1 VTGTDGGTAQ
11 RDESV
16 LPWVFLP
23 GTLCTGA
30 CFTAVRSA
38 LAERGIRPEASTFV
52 PGAEADAAADARHLL
67 KAAPDRFVACAFSL
81 GGFVA
86 FQAALAAPGRVAA
99 MILIGV
105 TGREDPVHNAPGRRE
120 QLERARRTS
129 AADLVREVLWPNYVA
144 QASLGDRALQD
155 RILAMATDTGPERHA
170 RQTDMAIG
178 RPNVLDAL
186 PGLRM
191 PVLVISGAQD
201 LATPTERGAEIAA
214 RLARGEHVTVPQAGH
229 FVMMERP
236 GATADEIVAWLGASF
251 HENVRIS

>member
-1 VTGTDGGTAQ
+1 VTGTDGGTAR
-11 RDESV
+11 RDEPV

-38 LAERGIRPEASTFV
+38 LAERGIRPQASTFL
-52 PGAEADAAADARHLL
+52 PGAEADAAADAQRLL
-67 KAAPDRFVACAFSL
+67 ESAPERFVACAFSL

-86 FQAALAAPGRVAA
+86 FQASLAAPERVAA

-105 TGREDPVHNAPGRRE
+105 TGREDPAHNAPGRRE
-120 QLERARRTS
+120 QLERARLTS
-129 AADLVREVLWPNYVA
+129 PADLVRDVLWPNYVA
-144 QASLGDRALQD
+144 QTSLGDQALQD

-170 RQTDMAIG
+170 RQTDMAID

-191 PVLVISGAQD
+191 PVLVISGAED
-201 LATPTERGAEIAA
+201 LATPPERGAEIAA
-214 RLARGEHVTVPQAGH
+214 RLARGQHVTVPRAGH

-236 GATADEIVAWLGASF
+236 GATADEIAAWVGSASGDLSS
-251 HENVRIS
+251 R